1 MKEELFDSFF
11 KEGAEFWIGK
21 VVAIDAQKTNAQGFS
36 WGWRYKVRIFGTY
49 SNSDNIED
57 KDCHTAMVM
66 LGVTDGSGGGGRT
79 RAVRITQHDIVF
91 GLFMA
96 PDQNFPVIMGVLGRT
111 RKTRNFGGKF
121 GILSGFTKFLKR
133 GLTEN
138 QEFNECDSVA
148 IPKVVENS
156 TQGSGQGKEIPEQKL
171 SNMGQDLNQKVNAF
185 QPPEGFKN
193 FDLNGLDQDQINLA
207 VDQAKD
213 FAQSVGQ
220 DFKDS
225 PIIDEVKTFG
235 ESVISQAQNNFE
247 IPE

>member
-1 MKEELFDSFF
+1 MKEELFEGFF
-11 KEGAEFWIGK
+11 SDGAEFWIGK
-21 VVAIDAQKTNAQGFS
+21 VVDIEAQKTSAQGFS

-66 LGVTDGSGGGGRT
+66 LGVTDGSGGAGRT

-121 GILSGFTKFLKR
+121 GVLTGFTKNLIR

-138 QEFNECDSVA
+138 QEFNECDSVN

-156 TQGSGQGKEIPEQKL
+156 KQGDGVGREVNETQLEQMAESTTE
-171 SNMGQDLNQKVNAF
+171 SNVNTRTE
-185 QPPEGFKN
+185 PEGSTQY
-193 FDLNGLDQDQINLA
+193 DTEGLE
-207 VDQAKD
+207 
-213 FAQSVGQ
+213 QSE
-220 DFKDS
+220 
-225 PIIDEVKTFG
+225 IDEAIAEEKEFIAT
-235 ESVISQAQNNFE
+235 QNGDYSDSKIITETDAEREELKNLLEFD
-247 IPE
+247 

>member
-1 MKEELFDSFF
+1 M
-11 KEGAEFWIGK
+11 
-21 VVAIDAQKTNAQGFS
+21 V
-36 WGWRYKVRIFGTY
+36 WRYKVRIFGTY

-96 PDQNFPVIMGVLGRT
+96 PDQNFPVIMGVLGKT

-121 GILSGFTKFLKR
+121 GILYGFTKFLKR

-156 TQGSGQGKEIPEQKL
+156 TNGSGRGRRVNQTQLEQ
-171 SNMGQDLNQKVNAF
+171 MGESTTESKVNTRTE
-185 QPPEGFKN
+185 PEGNKVY
-193 FDLNGLDQDQINLA
+193 DTEGLDQSDVDDALAEEREFIASQNGNVADSKIINETDAEREELKNLLEF
-207 VDQAKD
+207 D
-213 FAQSVGQ
+213 
-220 DFKDS
+220 
-225 PIIDEVKTFG
+225 
-235 ESVISQAQNNFE
+235 
-247 IPE
+247 

>member
-1 MKEELFDSFF
+1 MKEEFF
-11 KEGAEFWIGK
+11 EGFFGDGAEFWIGK

-66 LGVTDGSGGGGRT
+66 LGVSDGSGGGGRT

-96 PDQNFPVIMGVLGRT
+96 PDQNFPVIIGVLGRT

-133 GLTEN
+133 GLTED

-156 TQGSGQGKEIPEQKL
+156 TNGSGRGRRVNQTQLEQ
-171 SNMGQDLNQKVNAF
+171 MGESTTESKVNTRTE
-185 QPPEGFKN
+185 PEGNKVY
-193 FDLNGLDQDQINLA
+193 DTEGLDQSDVDDALA
-207 VDQAKD
+207 EEREFIA
-213 FAQSVGQ
+213 
-220 DFKDS
+220 
-225 PIIDEVKTFG
+225 
-235 ESVISQAQNNFE
+235 AQNGNVADSKIINETDAEREELKNLLEFD
-247 IPE
+247 

>member
-1 MKEELFDSFF
+1 MKEELFEGFF
-11 KEGAEFWIGK
+11 SDGAEFWIGK
-21 VVAIDAQKTNAQGFS
+21 VVDIEAQKTSAQGFS

-57 KDCHTAMVM
+57 KDCHIAMVM
-66 LGVTDGSGGGGRT
+66 LGVTDGSGGAGRT

-121 GILSGFTKFLKR
+121 GVLTGFTKNLIR

-138 QEFNECDSVA
+138 QEFNECDSVN

-156 TQGSGQGKEIPEQKL
+156 KQGDGVGREVNETQLEQMGESTTE
-171 SNMGQDLNQKVNAF
+171 SNVNTRTE
-185 QPPEGFKN
+185 PEGSTQY
-193 FDLNGLDQDQINLA
+193 DTEGLE
-207 VDQAKD
+207 
-213 FAQSVGQ
+213 QSE
-220 DFKDS
+220 
-225 PIIDEVKTFG
+225 IDEAIAEEKEFIAT
-235 ESVISQAQNNFE
+235 QNGDYSDSKIITETDAEREELKNLLEFD
-247 IPE
+247 

>member
-11 KEGAEFWIGK
+11 TGGAEFWIGK
-21 VVAIDAQKTNAQGFS
+21 VVAIDAQKQTAQGFS
-36 WGWRYKVRIFGTY
+36 WGGRDKVRIFGTY

-156 TQGSGQGKEIPEQKL
+156 TNGSGRGRRVNQTQLEQ
-171 SNMGQDLNQKVNAF
+171 MGESTTESKVNTRTE
-185 QPPEGFKN
+185 PEGNKVY
-193 FDLNGLDQDQINLA
+193 DTEGLDQSDVDDALAEEREFIASQNGNVADSKIINETDAEREELKNLLEF
-207 VDQAKD
+207 D
-213 FAQSVGQ
+213 
-220 DFKDS
+220 
-225 PIIDEVKTFG
+225 
-235 ESVISQAQNNFE
+235 
-247 IPE
+247 

>member
-11 KEGAEFWIGK
+11 TGGAEFWIGK
-21 VVAIDAQKTNAQGFS
+21 VVAIDAQKQTAQGFS

-66 LGVTDGSGGGGRT
+66 LGVTDGSCGGGRT

-121 GILSGFTKFLKR
+121 GVLTGFTKNLIR

-138 QEFNECDSVA
+138 QEFNECDSVN

-156 TQGSGQGKEIPEQKL
+156 KQGDGVGREVNETQLEQMGESTTE
-171 SNMGQDLNQKVNAF
+171 SNVNTRTE
-185 QPPEGFKN
+185 PEGSTQY
-193 FDLNGLDQDQINLA
+193 DTEGLE
-207 VDQAKD
+207 
-213 FAQSVGQ
+213 QSE
-220 DFKDS
+220 
-225 PIIDEVKTFG
+225 IDEAIAEEKEFIAT
-235 ESVISQAQNNFE
+235 QNGDYSDSKIITETDAEREELKNLLEFD
-247 IPE
+247 

>member
-1 MKEELFDSFF
+1 MKEELFEGFF
-11 KEGAEFWIGK
+11 SDGAEFWIGK
-21 VVAIDAQKTNAQGFS
+21 VVDIEAQKTSAQGFS

-66 LGVTDGSGGGGRT
+66 LGVTDGSGGAGRT

-111 RKTRNFGGKF
+111 RKTQNFGGKF
-121 GILSGFTKFLKR
+121 GVLTGFTKNLIR

-138 QEFNECDSVA
+138 QEFNECDSVI

-156 TQGSGQGKEIPEQKL
+156 KQGDGVGREVNETQLEQMGESTTE
-171 SNMGQDLNQKVNAF
+171 SNVNTRTE
-185 QPPEGFKN
+185 PEGSTQY
-193 FDLNGLDQDQINLA
+193 DTEGLE
-207 VDQAKD
+207 
-213 FAQSVGQ
+213 QSE
-220 DFKDS
+220 
-225 PIIDEVKTFG
+225 IDEAIAEEKEFIAT
-235 ESVISQAQNNFE
+235 QNGDYSDSKIITETDAEREELKNLLEFD
-247 IPE
+247 

>member
-1 MKEELFDSFF
+1 MKEELFDGFF
-11 KEGAEFWIGK
+11 SDGAEFWIGK
-21 VVAIDAQKTNAQGFS
+21 VVDIEAQKTSAQGFS

-66 LGVTDGSGGGGRT
+66 LGVTDGSGGAGRT

-121 GILSGFTKFLKR
+121 GVLTGFTKNLIR

-138 QEFNECDSVA
+138 QEFNECDSVN

-156 TQGSGQGKEIPEQKL
+156 KQGDGVGREVNETQLEQMGESTTE
-171 SNMGQDLNQKVNAF
+171 SNVNTRTE
-185 QPPEGFKN
+185 PEGSTQY
-193 FDLNGLDQDQINLA
+193 DTEGLE
-207 VDQAKD
+207 
-213 FAQSVGQ
+213 QSE
-220 DFKDS
+220 
-225 PIIDEVKTFG
+225 IDEAIAEEKEFIAT
-235 ESVISQAQNNFE
+235 QNGDYSDSKIITETDAEREELKNLLEFD
-247 IPE
+247 

>member
-1 MKEELFDSFF
+1 MKEELFEGFF
-11 KEGAEFWIGK
+11 SDGAEFWIGK
-21 VVAIDAQKTNAQGFS
+21 VVDIEAQKTSAQGFS

-57 KDCHTAMVM
+57 KDCHIAMVM
-66 LGVTDGSGGGGRT
+66 LGVTDGSGGAGRT

-121 GILSGFTKFLKR
+121 GVLTGFTKNLIR

-138 QEFNECDSVA
+138 QEFNECDSVN

-156 TQGSGQGKEIPEQKL
+156 KQGDGVGREVNETQLEQMGESATE
-171 SNMGQDLNQKVNAF
+171 SNVNTRTE
-185 QPPEGFKN
+185 PEGSTQY
-193 FDLNGLDQDQINLA
+193 DTEGLE
-207 VDQAKD
+207 
-213 FAQSVGQ
+213 QSE
-220 DFKDS
+220 
-225 PIIDEVKTFG
+225 IDEAIAEEKEFIAT
-235 ESVISQAQNNFE
+235 QNGDYSDSKIITETDAEREELKNLLEFD
-247 IPE
+247 

>member
-121 GILSGFTKFLKR
+121 VILSGFTKFLKR

-138 QEFNECDSVA
+138 QEFNECDSVN
-148 IPKVVENS
+148 IPKVLANS
-156 TQGSGQGKEIPEQKL
+156 SKGNGTGRAVNNPKL
-171 SNMGQDLNQKVNAF
+171 SNIGLSGEPKVNSIKN
-185 QPPEGFKN
+185 PPGNKKY
-193 FDLNGLDQDQINLA
+193 DTTGLDKKDIELA
-207 VDQAKD
+207 VKEEKDYLKANNVNYENSKIINETNDQ
-213 FAQSVGQ
+213 Q
-220 DFKDS
+220 
-225 PIIDEVKTFG
+225 EV
-235 ESVISQAQNNFE
+235 
-247 IPE
+247 

>member
-1 MKEELFDSFF
+1 MKEELFEGFF
-11 KEGAEFWIGK
+11 SDGAEFWIGK
-21 VVAIDAQKTNAQGFS
+21 VVDIEAQKTSAQGFS

-66 LGVTDGSGGGGRT
+66 LGVTDGSGGAGRT

-96 PDQNFPVIMGVLGRT
+96 PDQNFRVIMGVLGRT

-121 GILSGFTKFLKR
+121 GVLTGFTRNLIR

-138 QEFNECDSVA
+138 QEFNECDSVN

-156 TQGSGQGKEIPEQKL
+156 KQGDGVGREVNETQLEQMGESTTE
-171 SNMGQDLNQKVNAF
+171 SNVNTRTE
-185 QPPEGFKN
+185 PEGSTQY
-193 FDLNGLDQDQINLA
+193 DTEGLE
-207 VDQAKD
+207 
-213 FAQSVGQ
+213 QSE
-220 DFKDS
+220 
-225 PIIDEVKTFG
+225 IDEAIAEEKEFIAT
-235 ESVISQAQNNFE
+235 QNGDYSDSKIITETDAEREELKNLLEFD
-247 IPE
+247 

>member
-1 MKEELFDSFF
+1 MKEELFEGFF
-11 KEGAEFWIGK
+11 SDGAEFWIGK
-21 VVAIDAQKTNAQGFS
+21 VVDIEAQKTSAQGFS

-66 LGVTDGSGGGGRT
+66 LGVTDGSGGAGRT

-96 PDQNFPVIMGVLGRT
+96 PDQNFPVIMGVLCRT

-121 GILSGFTKFLKR
+121 GVLTGFTKNLIR

-138 QEFNECDSVA
+138 QEFNECDSVN

-156 TQGSGQGKEIPEQKL
+156 KQGDGVGREVNETQLEQMGESTTE
-171 SNMGQDLNQKVNAF
+171 SNVNTRTE
-185 QPPEGFKN
+185 PEGSTQY
-193 FDLNGLDQDQINLA
+193 DTEGLE
-207 VDQAKD
+207 
-213 FAQSVGQ
+213 QSE
-220 DFKDS
+220 
-225 PIIDEVKTFG
+225 IDEAIAEEKEFIAT
-235 ESVISQAQNNFE
+235 QNGDYSDSKIITETDAEREELKNLLEFD
-247 IPE
+247 

>member
-1 MKEELFDSFF
+1 MKEELFEGFF
-11 KEGAEFWIGK
+11 SGGAEFWIGK
-21 VVAIDAQKTNAQGFS
+21 VVDIEAQKQTAQGFS

-66 LGVTDGSGGGGRT
+66 LGVSDGSGGAGRT

-121 GILSGFTKFLKR
+121 GVLTGFTKNLIR

-138 QEFNECDSVA
+138 QESNECDSVN

-156 TQGSGQGKEIPEQKL
+156 KKGDGVGREVNQTQLEQMGESTTESNVNTKKEPQGSTQYDTE
-171 SNMGQDLNQKVNAF
+171 
-185 QPPEGFKN
+185 
-193 FDLNGLDQDQINLA
+193 GLDQNEINEA
-207 VDQAKD
+207 VAEERD
-213 FAQSVGQ
+213 FIASQNGNVA
-220 DFKDS
+220 DS
-225 PIIDEVKTFG
+225 KIINETDNTG
-235 ESVISQAQNNFE
+235 ESALE
-247 IPE
+247 IF

>member
-1 MKEELFDSFF
+1 MKEELFEGFF
-11 KEGAEFWIGK
+11 SDGAEFWIGK
-21 VVAIDAQKTNAQGFS
+21 VVDIEAQKTSAQGFS

-66 LGVTDGSGGGGRT
+66 LGVTDGSGGAGRT

-121 GILSGFTKFLKR
+121 GVLTGFTKNLIR

-138 QEFNECDSVA
+138 QEFNECDSVN

-156 TQGSGQGKEIPEQKL
+156 KKGDGVGREVNETQLEQMGESTTESNVNTKKE
-171 SNMGQDLNQKVNAF
+171 
-185 QPPEGFKN
+185 PEGSTQY
-193 FDLNGLDQDQINLA
+193 DTEGLE
-207 VDQAKD
+207 
-213 FAQSVGQ
+213 QSE
-220 DFKDS
+220 
-225 PIIDEVKTFG
+225 IDEAIAEEKEFIAT
-235 ESVISQAQNNFE
+235 QNGDYSDSKIITETDTEREELKNLLEFD
-247 IPE
+247 

>member
-1 MKEELFDSFF
+1 MKEELFEGFF
-11 KEGAEFWIGK
+11 SGGAEFWIGK
-21 VVAIDAQKTNAQGFS
+21 VVDIEAQKQTAQGFS

-57 KDCHTAMVM
+57 KDCHIAMVM
-66 LGVTDGSGGGGRT
+66 LGVSDGSGGAGRT

-121 GILSGFTKFLKR
+121 GVLTGFTKNLIR

-138 QEFNECDSVA
+138 QESNECDSVN

-156 TQGSGQGKEIPEQKL
+156 KKGDGVGREVNQTQLEQMGESTTESNVNTKKEPQGSTQYDTE
-171 SNMGQDLNQKVNAF
+171 
-185 QPPEGFKN
+185 
-193 FDLNGLDQDQINLA
+193 GLDQNEINEA
-207 VDQAKD
+207 VAEERD
-213 FAQSVGQ
+213 FIASQNGNVA
-220 DFKDS
+220 DS
-225 PIIDEVKTFG
+225 KIINETDNTG
-235 ESVISQAQNNFE
+235 ESALE
-247 IPE
+247 IF

>member
-1 MKEELFDSFF
+1 MKEELFEGFF
-11 KEGAEFWIGK
+11 SDGAEFWIGK
-21 VVAIDAQKTNAQGFS
+21 VVDIEAQKTSAQGFS

-66 LGVTDGSGGGGRT
+66 LGVTDGSGGAGRT

-121 GILSGFTKFLKR
+121 GVLTGFTKNLIR

-138 QEFNECDSVA
+138 QEFNECDSVN

-156 TQGSGQGKEIPEQKL
+156 KQGDGVGREVNETQLEQIGESTTE
-171 SNMGQDLNQKVNAF
+171 SNVNTRTE
-185 QPPEGFKN
+185 PEGSTQY
-193 FDLNGLDQDQINLA
+193 DTEGLE
-207 VDQAKD
+207 
-213 FAQSVGQ
+213 QSE
-220 DFKDS
+220 
-225 PIIDEVKTFG
+225 IDEAIAEEKEFIAT
-235 ESVISQAQNNFE
+235 QNGDYSDSKIITETDAEREELKNLLEFD
-247 IPE
+247 

>member
-11 KEGAEFWIGK
+11 TGGAEFWIGK
-21 VVAIDAQKTNAQGFS
+21 VVAIDAQKQTAQGFS

-121 GILSGFTKFLKR
+121 GVLTGFTKNLIR

-138 QEFNECDSVA
+138 QEFNECDSVN

-156 TQGSGQGKEIPEQKL
+156 KQGDGVGREVNETQLEQMGESTTE
-171 SNMGQDLNQKVNAF
+171 SNVNTRTE
-185 QPPEGFKN
+185 PEGSTQY
-193 FDLNGLDQDQINLA
+193 DTEGLE
-207 VDQAKD
+207 
-213 FAQSVGQ
+213 QSE
-220 DFKDS
+220 
-225 PIIDEVKTFG
+225 IDEAIAEEKEFIAT
-235 ESVISQAQNNFE
+235 QNGDYSDSKIITETDAEREELKNLLEFD
-247 IPE
+247 

>member
-11 KEGAEFWIGK
+11 TGGAEFWIGK
-21 VVAIDAQKTNAQGFS
+21 VVAIDAQKQTAQGFS

-156 TQGSGQGKEIPEQKL
+156 TNGSGRGRRVNQTQLEQ
-171 SNMGQDLNQKVNAF
+171 MGESTTESKVNTRTE
-185 QPPEGFKN
+185 PEGNKVY
-193 FDLNGLDQDQINLA
+193 DTEGLDQSDVDDALAEEREFIASQNGNVADSKIINETDAEREELKNLLEF
-207 VDQAKD
+207 D
-213 FAQSVGQ
+213 
-220 DFKDS
+220 
-225 PIIDEVKTFG
+225 
-235 ESVISQAQNNFE
+235 
-247 IPE
+247 